1 MTIDFHTH
9 IFPDAIAEQV
19 VEGLQKKAS
28 GKVTPAGNGTKHQ
41 LMQQMKATHIDKAV
55 LCPVATNP
63 DQFES
68 ILKFSLDII
77 KGNAGENAQQMLI
90 PFASVHPSN
99 KECFKQ
105 LEKTAE
111 SGIKGVKLH
120 PFYQKFSLGSAHAV
134 DIMRCCR
141 DLGLIVMCHCGL
153 DIGFPDELICTPAH
167 VLNLHEKAAGVKFI
181 AAHLGG
187 WHMWK
192 EVRRELMGEPVY
204 LDTSVLEADLQTE
217 AVQEILHN
225 HPAEWL
231 LLASDWPWCP
241 LDKPRSMIKS
251 LDRSNEEKALILGG
265 NAARLIGS

>member
-9 IFPDAIAEQV
+9 IFPDTIAEQV
-19 VEGLQKKAS
+19 VEGLQKQAD
-28 GKVTPAGNGTKHQ
+28 GKVTPAGNGTKQQ
-41 LMQQMKATHIDKAV
+41 LMRQMQAAGIDKAV
-55 LCPVATNP
+55 LCPVATKP

-68 ILKFSLDII
+68 ILNFSLNLLD
-77 KGNAGENAQQMLI
+77 GTAGEKAQQMLV
-90 PFASVHPSN
+90 PFASVHPASP
-99 KECFKQ
+99 ECFKQ

-120 PFYQKFSLGSAHAV
+120 PFYQKFSLGSAHVV

-141 DLGLIVMCHCGL
+141 DLSLIVICHCGL

-217 AVQEILHN
+217 DVQEILHN
-225 HPAEWL
+225 HPAEKL

-241 LDKPRSMIKS
+241 LDKPLDMIKS
-251 LDRSNEEKALILGG
+251 LDRSDEDKALILSG
-265 NAARLIGS
+265 NAMRLLES